1 MRVLKDSNE
10 FFDLLDKIGDNKFVS
25 VGYVTGAN
33 LDVPKIKKVNPAT
46 NRIKGYDDYSS
57 FQDEG
62 DDEIGALVKITSYN
76 FRYRN
81 RKSVARQYDR
91 YKKDVDAIR
100 GEFGLEPT
108 GTKQGYK
115 ERNEYGNNGV
125 NTYSGNRDE
134 LQGHSYYEQNL
145 FGARVNGVVYAVN
158 TEGHII
164 KELSPEQVQP
174 YLKKKSEVSGVSALR
189 KMGAEEEQVQSYIE
203 KIGSLK
209 MNYRQFEANSILWIA
224 ATVDG
229 EKIVYINDNLA
240 RTVNDID
247 INPQDFIEIAKKR
260 YAKEL
265 NNLTESYKRISK
277 RIIRLTESDLHRMI
291 VDCVK
296 NIMESR
302 KRNLNEVIGWDLE
315 KDDVNW
321 VNDEN
326 DGNEAY
332 LVGLWSGSGYLLVHY
347 GVYSF
352 RGEEEALEKVV
363 AWIEENQPDMLADE
377 DYDNAVKDLVE
388 YDGMTEEEAREELDG
403 TFLYID
409 ATWYGASE
417 PHYIYLENLKIK
429 PMKNANFR

>member
-46 NRIKGYDDYSS
+46 NRMKGYDDYSS

-62 DDEIGALVKITSYN
+62 GDEIGALVKITSYN

-81 RKSVARQYDR
+81 RKSVAQQYDQ

-189 KMGAEEEQVQSYIE
+189 KMGAEEEQIQSFIE

-209 MNYRQFEANSILWIA
+209 MNYRQFEANSILWVA

-291 VDCVK
+291 MNCVG

-302 KRNLNEVIGWDLE
+302 KRKLNEVIGWDLE
-315 KDDVNW
+315 EDDVNW

-326 DGNEAY
+326 DGDEAY
-332 LVGLWSGSGYLLVHY
+332 LVGLWPGSGYLLVHY

-363 AWIEENQPDMLADE
+363 AWVEENQPDMLADE
-377 DYDNAVKDLVE
+377 DYHNAVKDLVE
-388 YDGMTEEEAREELDG
+388 YDGMNEEEAREELEN

-409 ATWYGASE
+409 ATRYGASE
-417 PHYIYLENLKIK
+417 PHYIYYENIKIK
-429 PMKNANFR
+429 PMENVNFR